1 MNREVKERIKSIL
14 SVLIFLTVT
23 TWYWYGPREDLAYIA
38 ANTYKYNRDVEV
50 LSKDTLNLNDDEYK
64 FKIYN
69 KTNQVKNYEIIVA
82 NDYFAQRKENC
93 KLLSNNYLK
102 YQLKLDNVYQE
113 SRNLSSDGI
122 IYRGQLEPNESKNFI
137 VKMKVDKTNLSSDEC
152 FFPAI
157 KTATYNTV

>member
-14 SVLIFLTVT
+14 SVLIFLIVT

-38 ANTYKYNRDVEV
+38 ANTYKYSRDVEV

-69 KTNQVKNYEIIVA
+69 KTNQVKKYEIIVA
-82 NDYFAQRKENC
+82 NDYFAQRKEKC

-122 IYRGQLEPNESKNFI
+122 IYRGQLEPNESKYFI
-137 VKMKVDKTNLSSDEC
+137 VKIKIDKTNLLSDEC
-152 FFPAI
+152 FFPTI
-157 KTATYNTV
+157 KTATYNTI

>member
-14 SVLIFLTVT
+14 SVLIFLIVT
-23 TWYWYGPREDLAYIA
+23 TWYWYGPRVVLAYIA
-38 ANTYKYNRDVEV
+38 ANSYQYSRDVEV

-82 NDYFAQRKENC
+82 NDYFAQRKEKC

-137 VKMKVDKTNLSSDEC
+137 VKIKIDKTNLLSDEC
-152 FFPAI
+152 FFPTI
-157 KTATYNTV
+157 KTATYNTI

>member
-38 ANTYKYNRDVEV
+38 TNTYKYNRDVEV

-93 KLLSNNYLK
+93 KILSNN
-102 YQLKLDNVYQE
+102 
-113 SRNLSSDGI
+113 
-122 IYRGQLEPNESKNFI
+122 
-137 VKMKVDKTNLSSDEC
+137 
-152 FFPAI
+152 
-157 KTATYNTV
+157 

>member
-14 SVLIFLTVT
+14 SVLIFLIVT

-38 ANTYKYNRDVEV
+38 ANTYKYSRDVEV

-82 NDYFAQRKENC
+82 NDYFAQRKEKC

-137 VKMKVDKTNLSSDEC
+137 VKIKIDKTNLLSDEC
-152 FFPAI
+152 FFPTI
-157 KTATYNTV
+157 KTATYNTI